1 MWMPSPKH
9 TTIYKLVVHE
19 GIFSKN
25 YNDLFVT
32 YKMSILAS
40 CFKNQKLVENI
51 YTTLLLNL
59 SSEEKKKH
67 THSKFLMNRLKSTK
81 QVIYPNHKKIVY
93 HFYICFLGGYHFL
106 FLKTSIFCL
115 YHRIQQHVTNEQ
127 FLELPLGF
135 S

>member
-1 MWMPSPKH
+1 MPSPKH

-32 YKMSILAS
+32 YKISILAS

-59 SSEEKKKH
+59 SSEEKKNTH
-67 THSKFLMNRLKSTK
+67 TFQILDE
-81 QVIYPNHKKIVY
+81 QAKI
-93 HFYICFLGGYHFL
+93 HQ
-106 FLKTSIFCL
+106 TSNIP
-115 YHRIQQHVTNEQ
+115 Q
-127 FLELPLGF
+127 